1 MFIHFDMFRLL
12 LLLSDTSKPFQWQGA
27 GKQLFGG
34 ASGGADDT
42 GEGGSGDEGDVQQ
55 GDEQHFEPV
64 VPLPDLV
71 DIKTGKWCFT
81 ICNISM

>member
-1 MFIHFDMFRLL
+1 MFRLV
-12 LLLSDTSKPFQWQGA
+12 LLLSDTSKPFHWQGA

-42 GEGGSGDEGDVQQ
+42 GEGGSGEEGDVQQ
-55 GDEQHFEPV
+55 GEELHFEPV

-71 DIKTGKWCFT
+71 DIKTGRWPYIGCD
-81 ICNISM
+81 IAV